1 MDGRT
6 PGFPVRHQLLE
17 LTQTV
22 HGAGELLLGWG
33 RGDFNGPLF
42 SSTPSLISL
51 CLALDRFIL
60 ALRVYLLH
68 ADEEGVDE
76 VPWGV
81 GVQCALVL
89 LHLLGYEVLQSLQ
102 LLKGLLLW
110 PWQIF
115 HH

>member
-1 MDGRT
+1 M
-6 PGFPVRHQLLE
+6 PSFPVRRQLPE

-22 HGAGELLLGWG
+22 HRVGELLLGWG
-33 RGDFNGPLF
+33 RGDFEGPLF
-42 SSTPSLISL
+42 SSTLSLMSL
-51 CLALDRFIL
+51 CLALDLFIL
-60 ALRVYLLH
+60 AVRGYLLH

-89 LHLLGYEVLQSLQ
+89 FHLLGYEVLQSLQ